1 MIDRD
6 EAQKI
11 REIFQK
17 TGTISET
24 ARITEHHRTTVKRVL
39 TRDYSLPVKRRRK
52 GSRWERRI
60 KDLLAQ
66 NVPLALRSKKFRI
79 TPKRIHCL
87 LRAEGC
93 ELSLRQM
100 ERVVKRVS
108 DALFSSKRHEA
119 LLRIDAFPGAY
130 QADYCNVYA
139 NINNNILP
147 LNLFIL
153 SSAYS
158 NACVGICSESQCS
171 ACFFHALEKC
181 FEMLNGVPPVIR
193 FDNLS
198 AAVKFIKTKRVKTDS
213 FSRFEIHHGFVSEFC
228 NPYHGNEKG
237 NVEQKVKYLRQNF
250 FVPLPVY
257 SSIESLNQALSSFLN
272 DDMRRKHYCR
282 KKMIKTLFCEEK
294 NCFLPLQNSF
304 DFWDTKT
311 ASVSKQGFV
320 MYDGN
325 FYFTA
330 PKCASMRV
338 TVKAN
343 HDFVVILD
351 NAGLCLNF
359 YPRSFDTGVY
369 LQNASD
375 LASMLARKPNALKS
389 ILPGLTLNGKF
400 FEKNYA
406 QRAKII
412 RKFLEKSCAK

>member
-1 MIDRD
+1 MIDRN

-17 TGTISET
+17 TGTIAET
-24 ARITEHHRTTVKRVL
+24 ARITGHHRTTVKRVL

-52 GSRWERRI
+52 ASRWERRV

-66 NVPLALRSKKFRI
+66 NIPLALRSRKFKI
-79 TPKRIHCL
+79 TPKRIHSL
-87 LRAEGC
+87 LREEDC
-93 ELSLRQM
+93 ELSLRQV
-100 ERVVKRVS
+100 ERIVKRVS

-119 LLRIDAFPGAY
+119 LLRIEAFPGCW
-130 QADYCNVYA
+130 QSDYCNVYA

-181 FEMLNGVPPVIR
+181 FEMLDGVPPVIR

-198 AAVKFIKTKRVKTDS
+198 AAVKFIRTKRIKTDA

-257 SSIESLNQALSSFLN
+257 SSLESLNHALSEFLL
-272 DDMRRKHYCR
+272 DDMKRKHYCR
-282 KKMIKTLFCEEK
+282 KKMIKTLFDEEK
-294 NCFLPLQNSF
+294 NCFLPLQTSF
-304 DFWDTKT
+304 DFWDVKT
-311 ASVSKQGFV
+311 ASVNKQGFV
-320 MYDGN
+320 MYDCN
-325 FYFTA
+325 YYF
-330 PKCASMRV
+330 ASIKSALKRV
-338 TVKAN
+338 GVKAN
-343 HDFVVILD
+343 HESVIIMD
-351 NAGLCLNF
+351 NEEKILNYYNRIF
-359 YPRSFDTGVY
+359 ENGVY
-369 LQNASD
+369 VQNAID

-389 ILPGLTLNGKF
+389 MLPGLTLDGKF

-406 QRAKII
+406 QRAKMI
-412 RKFLEKSCAK
+412 RKLLEKGCAQ